1 MAELSYIIKQ
11 NYKSSFDTL
20 KHTSYDKENS
30 VYMCQSSM
38 KVVDFDHL
46 TKDLYPQKQPS
57 SYDSLII
64 DEETKKVFCV
74 EFKNQQKSHIKNT
87 ELHKK
92 VKNSDET
99 IRYICS
105 EYNVAKSDY
114 TFILCVVYKENPSN
128 YRYRRF
134 EKNII
139 HFELDVYTGKYFS
152 KIITNDIDFFKKE
165 FDKKFGCI

>member
-74 EFKNQQKSHIKNT
+74 EFKINKNHT
-87 ELHKK
+87 LKIQNYTKK
-92 VKNSDET
+92 
-99 IRYICS
+99 
-105 EYNVAKSDY
+105 
-114 TFILCVVYKENPSN
+114 
-128 YRYRRF
+128 
-134 EKNII
+134 
-139 HFELDVYTGKYFS
+139 
-152 KIITNDIDFFKKE
+152 
-165 FDKKFGCI
+165 